1 MNYEKVRE
9 GIVCLLVD
17 YLSESFAW
25 QVDDIE
31 TQGSEKIQIFVS
43 FLVQAAST
51 SRVVPL
57 CAEELNFDYI
67 FYGTDW
73 HDSLNR
79 GEPSSHWHFL
89 LSLTHLMLVSYDY
102 LDKPQDDQKP
112 SKHAYVSSSLREPA
126 QRRGDTP
133 RILANRWQF
142 RSTRRPFFQLFHGRQ
157 SWYIAIDTLLC
168 SSLYTMSWVL
178 AT

>member
-102 LDKPQDDQKP
+102 L
-112 SKHAYVSSSLREPA
+112 S
-126 QRRGDTP
+126 
-133 RILANRWQF
+133 WQAPGW
-142 RSTRRPFFQLFHGRQ
+142 SETQ
-157 SWYIAIDTLLC
+157 
-168 SSLYTMSWVL
+168 
-178 AT
+178 